1 MIVTDYSIF
10 QNRWQITARLTLV
23 TPLRIG
29 GGQNAGAYSLS
40 QSPVL
45 LSYDAQTK
53 KPDPYIPGSSLKG
66 VLRSTVERIIRTFNE
81 NKSCIA
87 VSNKRDNNLLCGKED
102 CIPCSIFG
110 SQKEGA
116 SIRVQDAHLSDELN
130 QNLALGE
137 RPHCATRYKK
147 RGHEYVMQTRKKG
160 NGQVPNANPRFE
172 EIVTANNSFDVTI
185 NLDNANEQE
194 VGFVL
199 LALNEF
205 NHKRCCLGGGT
216 SRGNGFVDVNR
227 VRVAKKSVDN
237 DDDAL
242 FQVKTEQMD
251 PIMFC
256 NAAKKYLKNID
267 NGEDTCRRDF
277 DVYYRAYSTDKL
289 EGNVVV
295 PYEIITT
302 KDFQMPGA
310 DEATVTNQGVPII
323 PGSTIKGYL
332 RHTLISKGEDADTI
346 DELFGASV
354 GNNQHRS
361 RILISDAFPLEQ
373 FASND
378 IIPKNTRLK
387 LWMVFDNIERHE
399 VELISNIL
407 KKECTITGKSVAD
420 PNKTGKS
427 SRNVVR
433 FHPVLPEKF
442 EANKFLELMV

>member
-1 MIVTDYSIF
+1 MTDYSTF
-10 QNRWQITARLTLV
+10 QNRWQITAKLTLV

-45 LSYDAQTK
+45 LSYDSQTK
-53 KPDPYIPGSSLKG
+53 RPDPYIPGSSFKG

-110 SQKEGA
+110 SQAEGA

-130 QNLALGE
+130 RNIALGE
-137 RPHCATRYKK
+137 RPHCATLYNK
-147 RGHEYVMQTRKKG
+147 RGHEYVMQTKRKG
-160 NGQVPNANPRFE
+160 SGQVPKTNPRFE

-227 VRVAKKSVDN
+227 VRVAKKTVDN

-242 FQVKTEQMD
+242 FQLKTEQMD

-256 NAAKKYLKNID
+256 NAAKKYLKSID
-267 NGEDTCRRDF
+267 NGADVARRDF
-277 DVYYRAYSTDKL
+277 DVYYRAYSDNQL

-295 PYEIITT
+295 PYELVTMN
-302 KDFQMPGA
+302 DFQMPGA
-310 DEATVTNQGVPII
+310 DEVTVTNQREPII
-323 PGSTIKGYL
+323 PGSTIKGFL

-346 DELFGASV
+346 DDLFGASV

-361 RILISDAFPLEQ
+361 RILISDAYPLEQ
-373 FASND
+373 FGSSD
-378 IIPKNTRLK
+378 IIPENTRLK
-387 LWMVFDNIERHE
+387 LWMVFDNIDSQY
-399 VELISNIL
+399 LTMISDIL
-407 KKECTITGKSVAD
+407 KTKCRITGKRISRTD
-420 PNKTGKS
+420 KNGNS
-427 SRNVVR
+427 SRNIVQ
-433 FHPVLPEKF
+433 FKPKSLNKF
-442 EANKFLELMV
+442 EANQFLKLMV